1 MITITVIVPRRWAIL
16 QCVHSINMPSV
27 RPLYRWWRRQ
37 QAGLGAWALLLDAC
51 GYGGTATRLD
61 GSLRG
66 GLSRRRPTII
76 TADRLYCPSTEVG
89 HLDC

>member
-37 QAGLGAWALLLDAC
+37 QAWALGRCCWTPADMAAL
-51 GYGGTATRLD
+51 
-61 GSLRG
+61 LRG
-66 GLSRRRPTII
+66 WMAACAAALAAAGPRSSPPTAYTARARR
-76 TADRLYCPSTEVG
+76 
-89 HLDC
+89 